1 MINKLVLGTAN
12 FGLDYGIANR
22 RRLSRGE
29 IHNILECARSH
40 GVWGID
46 TAKAYGDAEK
56 IMGEYFTQYGK
67 TFGVITKL
75 PKKECETTRDIENE
89 IFESLKNMNIEHVDF
104 VLLHSYETYKLYGK
118 KIIPVLQSFSRDK
131 IIGCYGVSVYHPEE
145 AEEITGEINDALAIE
160 FPLNLFDR
168 RFLNN
173 GFIQKLKSNGNF
185 LFARSVF
192 LQGLFFLDEEKL
204 TGCLAGAKDRIKKI
218 KTISEE
224 YNIKPEYIA
233 LLFVVGR
240 SWLDGVIVGVDSSD
254 HLMSNIGICS
264 KENLDTYKLIEPLI
278 KDLAVYDEEVILP
291 YRWGS
296 MKEDQ

>member
-1 MINKLVLGTAN
+1 MLNKLVLGTAN

-22 RRLSRGE
+22 SRLSREE
-29 IHNILECARSH
+29 IHNILEYARSH

-46 TAKAYGDAEK
+46 TAKAYGDAEN

-75 PKKECETTRDIENE
+75 PQKEYETTREIEDD
-89 IFESLKNMNIEHVDF
+89 IFESLKNMNIEHIDF

-131 IIGCYGVSVYHPEE
+131 VIGCYGVSVYHPEE
-145 AEEITGEINDALAIE
+145 AEEISGDIKDNLAIE

-173 GFIQKLKSNGNF
+173 GLIQRLKSRGDF

-204 TGCLAGAKDRIKKI
+204 TGSLARVKDKIKKI
-218 KTISEE
+218 RTISEE
-224 YNIKPEYIA
+224 YNIKPENIA
-233 LLFVVGR
+233 LLFVIGK
-240 SWLDGVIVGVDSSD
+240 SWLDGVIVGVDSCD
-254 HLMSNIGICS
+254 HLMSNIRICS
-264 KENLDTYKLIEPLI
+264 NENLDTYKLIEPLI
-278 KDLAVYDEEVILP
+278 KDLAVYDEEIILP
-291 YRWGS
+291 YRW
-296 MKEDQ
+296 Q